1 VKKHSLIFLLIILVL
16 FSFCGPKKEEIERFF
31 EDGVEVVVNRLEP
44 FEIKGKL
51 TDLTLEEIFRIDTE
65 KDEMAEIGLTDI
77 WRFDVDSGGNI
88 YLLGYRF
95 REYSIFKF
103 DKSGNFVTSFGRR
116 GQGPGEVQ
124 RPTFI
129 RVSSQDE
136 IYVLDKGN
144 TKLVI
149 YGKDGELISETPVD
163 PSLVEATPLNSEKY
177 LVKRRTIP
185 EDEASEF
192 LALDSLIICGQDF
205 EKESELD
212 IEKIPSISRIT
223 RFRPMFSVFYSLADS
238 RIFVGNSDKGY
249 EIKTYD
255 FHGNGL
261 RKLRKQYQPVRVP
274 EDLKE
279 ELEKLLAQ
287 RGRTVSF
294 PEFMP
299 PFQYLFTDDLGRLF
313 IMTYEKGEEPRE
325 YIYDMYN
332 PEGVF
337 FSRMRLDNYGHL
349 AYFGGEGPL
358 DVRAKAGRLYF
369 IREKNSGYKEL
380 VVCRIKWE

>member
-1 VKKHSLIFLLIILVL
+1 MKKLIFLLLVFII
-16 FSFCGPKKEEIERFF
+16 FSFCGPKKEEIERFL
-31 EDGVEVVVNRLEP
+31 EDGVEVVVNHLEP
-44 FEIKGKL
+44 FEIKGMH

-77 WRFDVDSGGNI
+77 WHFDLDSRGNI
-88 YLLGYRF
+88 YLLGYTI

-103 DKSGNFVTSFGRR
+103 DKSGNFVTSFGRK

-129 RVSSQDE
+129 TVSSQDE
-136 IYVLDKGN
+136 IFVLDKGN
-144 TKLVI
+144 TKLII

-163 PSLVEATPLNSEKY
+163 PRLVEATPLNSEKY
-177 LVKRRTIP
+177 LIKQRTIP

-192 LALDSLIICGQDF
+192 LALDLLIICGQDF

-223 RFRPMFSVFYSLADS
+223 RFRPMFSVFYSLSDS
-238 RIFVGNSDKGY
+238 QIFVGNSDKGY

-261 RKLRKQYQPVRVP
+261 RKLRKQYQPVKVP
-274 EDLKE
+274 EGSKE
-279 ELEKLLAQ
+279 KLEKLTA
-287 RGRTVSF
+287 RMGRTISF

-299 PFQYLFTDDLGRLF
+299 PFQYLFADDVGRLF

-325 YIYDMYN
+325 YIYDMFN
-332 PEGVF
+332 PDGVF
-337 FSRMRLDNYGHL
+337 FSKMRLDNYGHL
-349 AYFGGEGPL
+349 EYFGGEGPL
-358 DVRAKAGRLYF
+358 DVRAKADRLYC
-369 IREKNSGYKEL
+369 IREKESGYKEL
-380 VVCRIKWE
+380 VVYKMRWE

>member
-1 VKKHSLIFLLIILVL
+1 MKKLIFLLLVFII
-16 FSFCGPKKEEIERFF
+16 FSFCGPKKEEIERFL
-31 EDGVEVVVNRLEP
+31 EDGVEVVVNYLEP
-44 FEIKGKL
+44 FEIKGMF

-77 WRFDVDSGGNI
+77 WHFDLDSRGNI
-88 YLLGYRF
+88 YLLGYTI

-103 DKSGNFVTSFGRR
+103 DKSGNFVTSFGRK

-129 RVSSQDE
+129 TVSSQDE
-136 IYVLDKGN
+136 IFVLDKGN
-144 TKLVI
+144 TKLII

-177 LVKRRTIP
+177 LIKQRTIP

-192 LALDSLIICGQDF
+192 LALDLLIICGQDF

-223 RFRPMFSVFYSLADS
+223 RFRPMFSVFYSLSDS
-238 RIFVGNSDKGY
+238 QIFVGNSDKGY

-261 RKLRKQYQPVRVP
+261 RKLRKQYQPVKVP
-274 EDLKE
+274 EGSKE
-279 ELEKLLAQ
+279 KLEKLLA
-287 RGRTVSF
+287 RMGRTISF

-299 PFQYLFTDDLGRLF
+299 PFQYLFADDVGRLF

-325 YIYDMYN
+325 YIYDMFN
-332 PEGVF
+332 PAGVF
-337 FSRMRLDNYGHL
+337 FSKMRLDNYGHL
-349 AYFGGEGPL
+349 EYFGGEGPL
-358 DVRAKAGRLYF
+358 DVRAKADRLYC
-369 IREKNSGYKEL
+369 IREKESGYKEL
-380 VVCRIKWE
+380 VVYKMRWE

>member
-1 VKKHSLIFLLIILVL
+1 MKKLIFLLLVFII
-16 FSFCGPKKEEIERFF
+16 FSFCGPKKEEIERFL
-31 EDGVEVVVNRLEP
+31 EDGVEVVVNHLEP
-44 FEIKGKL
+44 FEIKGMF

-77 WRFDVDSGGNI
+77 WHFDVDSKGNI
-88 YLLGYRF
+88 YLLGYTI

-103 DKSGNFVTSFGRR
+103 DKSGNFVTSFGRK

-129 RVSSQDE
+129 TVSSQDE
-136 IYVLDKGN
+136 IFVLDKGN
-144 TKLVI
+144 TKLII

-177 LVKRRTIP
+177 LIKQRTIP

-192 LALDSLIICGQDF
+192 LALDLLIICGQDF

-223 RFRPMFSVFYSLADS
+223 RFRPMFSVFYSLSDS
-238 RIFVGNSDKGY
+238 QIFVGNSDKGY

-261 RKLRKQYQPVRVP
+261 RKLRKQYQPVKVP
-274 EDLKE
+274 EGSKE
-279 ELEKLLAQ
+279 ELEKLLA
-287 RGRTVSF
+287 RMGRTISF

-299 PFQYLFTDDLGRLF
+299 PFQYLFADDVGRLF

-325 YIYDMYN
+325 YIYDMFN

-349 AYFGGEGPL
+349 EYFGGEGPL
-358 DVRAKAGRLYF
+358 DVRAKADRLYCN
-369 IREKNSGYKEL
+369 REKESGYKEL
-380 VVCRIKWE
+380 VVYKMRWE

>member
-1 VKKHSLIFLLIILVL
+1 MKKLIFLLLVFII
-16 FSFCGPKKEEIERFF
+16 FSFCGPKKEEIERFL
-31 EDGVEVVVNRLEP
+31 EDGVEVVVNHLEP
-44 FEIKGKL
+44 FEIKGMH

-65 KDEMAEIGLTDI
+65 KDEMAGIGLTDI
-77 WRFDVDSGGNI
+77 WHFDVDSRGNI
-88 YLLGYRF
+88 YLLGYTI

-103 DKSGNFVTSFGRR
+103 DKSGNFVTSFGRK

-129 RVSSQDE
+129 TVSSQDE
-136 IYVLDKGN
+136 IFVLDKGN
-144 TKLVI
+144 TKLII

-177 LVKRRTIP
+177 LIKQRTIP

-192 LALDSLIICGQDF
+192 LALDLLIICGQDF

-223 RFRPMFSVFYSLADS
+223 RFRPMFSVFYSLSDS
-238 RIFVGNSDKGY
+238 QIFVGNSDKGY

-261 RKLRKQYQPVRVP
+261 RKLRKQYQPVKVP
-274 EDLKE
+274 EGSKE
-279 ELEKLLAQ
+279 KLEKLLA
-287 RGRTVSF
+287 RMGRTISF

-299 PFQYLFTDDLGRLF
+299 PFQYLFADDVGRLF

-325 YIYDMYN
+325 YIYDMFN
-332 PEGVF
+332 PAGVF
-337 FSRMRLDNYGHL
+337 FSKMRLDNYGHL
-349 AYFGGEGPL
+349 EYFGGEGPL
-358 DVRAKAGRLYF
+358 DVRAKADRLYC
-369 IREKNSGYKEL
+369 IREKESGYKEL
-380 VVCRIKWE
+380 VVYKMRWE